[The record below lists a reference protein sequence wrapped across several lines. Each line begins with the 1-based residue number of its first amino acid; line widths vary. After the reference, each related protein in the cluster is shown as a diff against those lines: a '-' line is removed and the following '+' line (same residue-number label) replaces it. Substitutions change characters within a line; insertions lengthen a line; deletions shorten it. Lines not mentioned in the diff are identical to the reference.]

1 MIDEHVPDNP
11 PSWIDDLRELIWN
24 NWWPHGP
31 NRTLNWSLEPDGEG
45 GWMLRVCPV
54 YQEIYGGDRDGEVVW
69 TPFIFDAG
77 VFLQQ
82 IDEDFEIEGF
92 SVASYDERLDTLPMF
107 LVKAERDGVSVI
119 IAIQLEPPKEKHAAE
134 IIDAITGEVRPKEVE
149 PD

>member
-1 MIDEHVPDNP
+1 
-11 PSWIDDLRELIWN
+11 
-24 NWWPHGP
+24 
-31 NRTLNWSLEPDGEG
+31 
-45 GWMLRVCPV
+45 V